1 MTKKKKVTKY
11 GSRRKVWNG
20 SAKQTTGGIKRKDL
34 YKDKYGNLKTKKSRL
49 SKKKR
54 KTAKKYKKRKSKVRS
69 KKVMKGGQEQYTNE
83 YIDPIV
89 NQDGIT
95 IIPGGVNTTA
105 PTTTTTIQEGE
116 IIESN
121 IDGYISTSEGQ
132 GSVRVSFEQPVGQND
147 VVPGQIVETTDI
159 SRMIN
164 PHGIFAIEIG
174 R

>member
-1 MTKKKKVTKY
+1 MTKKKQRIKY

-54 KTAKKYKKRKSKVRS
+54 KKAKKYIKRKSKKVRT
-69 KKVMKGGQEQYTNE
+69 KKVMKGGQEQYTDE
-83 YIDPIV
+83 FIDPII
-89 NQDGIT
+89 NQDGT
-95 IIPGGVNTTA
+95 IIPGGRDASA
-105 PTTTTTIQEGE
+105 PTTTTSIQEGE

-121 IDGYISTSEGQ
+121 IDGYISTTEGH
-132 GSVRVSFEQPVGQND
+132 GSVTVSFSEPVGQND
-147 VVPGQIVETTDI
+147 NVSVGQIVETTE
-159 SRMIN
+159 N
-164 PHGIFAIEIG
+164 PYGIYGIEIG